1 MTVKQKKP
9 VKRKIGVASSGKK
22 RQGGFFFASVL
33 PFLLLCLVLFC
44 LGFVGFMLY
53 QNMKESLFFSVKNIE
68 INETKQIPK
77 EEIERIVRIETAGKS
92 IWDADVSLIK
102 EKIEG
107 ISLVKEA
114 VVSKILPNTIKVT
127 VIERT
132 PQLVAQ
138 IDSSY
143 FWIDDEAKIL
153 KKAKREETNWILLG
167 LEKNDKTNR
176 ENQERVKVAIKIK
189 EEFNQIGI
197 DDQIK
202 TVNLSN
208 LSEPQILV
216 EDSGE
221 TVTIFLGKDNF
232 GKAILKA
239 LEVLRG
245 RGKEIEAVVLQKEDV
260 IIRFRQKF

>member
-1 MTVKQKKP
+1 MTIKQKKP
-9 VKRKIGVASSGKK
+9 VKRKIGIVSSSKK
-22 RQGGFFFASVL
+22 RQSGFFFASVL
-33 PFLLLCLVLFC
+33 PFLLLCLFLFC

-53 QNMKESLFFSVKNIE
+53 KNVTESSFFNIKNIE

-77 EEIERIVRIETAGKS
+77 EEIERIVRIETAGKNV
-92 IWDADVSLIK
+92 WNADVSLIK

-114 VVSKILPNTIKVT
+114 VVSKILPNTIKVN
-127 VIERT
+127 VIERI
-132 PQLVAQ
+132 PKLVAQ
-138 IDSSY
+138 IDSDY

-167 LEKNDKTNR
+167 LQKNTKTSK
-176 ENQERVKVAIKIK
+176 EDQERVKVAIKMK
-189 EEFNQIGI
+189 EEFEQIGI

-202 TVNLSN
+202 TVNLSD

-221 TVTIFLGKDNF
+221 MVTIFPGKDNF

-245 RGKEIEAVVLQKEDV
+245 RGKEIEAVILQKEDV
-260 IIRFRQKF
+260 IIRFR